1 MLSGSD
7 SERNPSYIRKVTGL
21 LRKKEI
27 ITSRQG
33 ARGFALTV
41 TPEELPLYDIYRAI
55 YESEEVHVF
64 DLHQMIP
71 DLLLGSTVFLYSIP
85 EKDFEIFRQAAL
97 EAQEVEFAMWENSI
111 KKAKK
116 SAQQLGVVFLE
127 VNVDDF
133 RKKVAPIHEYLLK
146 TRPEIKELYD
156 KARAIGAQETE
167 KK

>member
-1 MLSGSD
+1 MGKQ
-7 SERNPSYIRKVTGL
+7 Y
-21 LRKKEI
+21 KK
-27 ITSRQG
+27 S
-33 ARGFALTV
+33 
-41 TPEELPLYDIYRAI
+41 
-55 YESEEVHVF
+55 
-64 DLHQMIP
+64 
-71 DLLLGSTVFLYSIP
+71 
-85 EKDFEIFRQAAL
+85 
-97 EAQEVEFAMWENSI
+97 
-111 KKAKK
+111 KK